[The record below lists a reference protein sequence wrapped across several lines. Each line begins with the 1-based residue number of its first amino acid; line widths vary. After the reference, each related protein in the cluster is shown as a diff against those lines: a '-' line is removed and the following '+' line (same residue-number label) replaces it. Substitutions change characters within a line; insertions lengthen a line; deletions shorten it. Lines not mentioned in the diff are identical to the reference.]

1 MQIILLESIPHV
13 GQLGDVVKVKDGFAR
28 NYLIPTKKA
37 KRATAAAIE
46 EFKAHKAEL
55 ERAQAERLA
64 KAEELKGKIDGLTI
78 TIASKAGVELPMMG
92 RGGNRRRGNGGA
104 DTQAAANA
112 EWQKVF
118 EQLKA
123 KFPTEFAEIEK
134 LLETDSAAALKKLQA
149 LAAKA

>member
-78 TIASKAGVELPMMG
+78 TIASKAGVDG
-92 RGGNRRRGNGGA
+92 RLFCDQHGRCRSPRKTWLRYPQEPGSYTAGCYQSRRRVPAA
-104 DTQAAANA
+104 DRPA
-112 EWQKVF
+112 
-118 EQLKA
+118 
-123 KFPTEFAEIEK
+123 PRHRC
-134 LLETDSAAALKKLQA
+134 
-149 LAAKA
+149 

>member
-78 TIASKAGVELPMMG
+78 TIASKAGVDG
-92 RGGNRRRGNGGA
+92 RLFGSVTNRDISEAIEAAGYQLERSTIKMPEGA
-104 DTQAAANA
+104 IKQVGDVVLSVVLHADVAANITVSVLGEHA
-112 EWQKVF
+112 
-118 EQLKA
+118 
-123 KFPTEFAEIEK
+123 
-134 LLETDSAAALKKLQA
+134 
-149 LAAKA
+149 

>member
-64 KAEELKGKIDGLTI
+64 KAEELKGKIDGLTV
-78 TIASKAGVELPMMG
+78 TIASKAGVDG
-92 RGGNRRRGNGGA
+92 RLFGSVTNMDVAEALDKLGYEIHKSQVRTPLGA
-104 DTQAAANA
+104 IKAVGEYPLQIDLHHDIVA
-112 EWQKVF
+112 EVMVQVV
-118 EQLKA
+118 
-123 KFPTEFAEIEK
+123 AE
-134 LLETDSAAALKKLQA
+134 A
-149 LAAKA
+149 

>member
-55 ERAQAERLA
+55 DALRLNVLLRLKSSRAR
-64 KAEELKGKIDGLTI
+64 
-78 TIASKAGVELPMMG
+78 SMV
-92 RGGNRRRGNGGA
+92 
-104 DTQAAANA
+104 
-112 EWQKVF
+112 
-118 EQLKA
+118 
-123 KFPTEFAEIEK
+123 
-134 LLETDSAAALKKLQA
+134 
-149 LAAKA
+149 

>member
-64 KAEELKGKIDGLTI
+64 KAEELK
-78 TIASKAGVELPMMG
+78 AGVDG
-92 RGGNRRRGNGGA
+92 RLFGSVTNM
-104 DTQAAANA
+104 DVA
-112 EWQKVF
+112 EA
-118 EQLKA
+118 L
-123 KFPTEFAEIEK
+123 EK
-134 LLETDSAAALKKLQA
+134 LGYDIHKSQVRTPLGAI
-149 LAAKA
+149 KAIG

>member
-78 TIASKAGVELPMMG
+78 TIASKAGVDG
-92 RGGNRRRGNGGA
+92 RLFGSVTNMDVAEAPRKTWLRYPQEPGSYTAGCYQSRRRVPAA
-104 DTQAAANA
+104 DRPA
-112 EWQKVF
+112 
-118 EQLKA
+118 
-123 KFPTEFAEIEK
+123 PRHRC
-134 LLETDSAAALKKLQA
+134 
-149 LAAKA
+149 

>member
-46 EFKAHKAEL
+46 EFKAYKAEL

-64 KAEELKGKIDGLTI
+64 KAEELK
-78 TIASKAGVELPMMG
+78 ARSMV
-92 RGGNRRRGNGGA
+92 
-104 DTQAAANA
+104 
-112 EWQKVF
+112 
-118 EQLKA
+118 
-123 KFPTEFAEIEK
+123 
-134 LLETDSAAALKKLQA
+134 
-149 LAAKA
+149 